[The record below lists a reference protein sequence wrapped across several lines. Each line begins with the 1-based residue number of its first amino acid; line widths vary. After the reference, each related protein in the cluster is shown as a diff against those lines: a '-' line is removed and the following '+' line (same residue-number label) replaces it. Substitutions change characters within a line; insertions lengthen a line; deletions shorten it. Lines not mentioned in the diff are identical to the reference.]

1 MWWRK
6 TRQPTRKQREPK
18 NLRKLSW
25 QILGY
30 LAWGRQ
36 FIWSGTYKGTNM
48 QVNSSW
54 QHVLNNACSQFG
66 SFACFMDSS
75 IWICFIILRC
85 VVLIE
90 DKVSKQVPP
99 GLGKD
104 LVSLPAAKPNPTV
117 VGSQA
122 WLYMFSNLCWSMQLV
137 SPSQSPEWCLQRQ
150 PTVDLENYIATLH
163 KKVVSVEKML
173 GQLGSMK
180 GEHASKSKTQST

>member
-1 MWWRK
+1 
-6 TRQPTRKQREPK
+6 
-18 NLRKLSW
+18 
-25 QILGY
+25 
-30 LAWGRQ
+30 
-36 FIWSGTYKGTNM
+36 M

-90 DKVSKQVPP
+90 DKVSKQAPP

-122 WLYMFSNLCWSMQLV
+122 WLYMFSNLC
-137 SPSQSPEWCLQRQ
+137 
-150 PTVDLENYIATLH
+150 
-163 KKVVSVEKML
+163 
-173 GQLGSMK
+173 
-180 GEHASKSKTQST
+180 